1 MLEYIAI
8 LILVAIIVLTTFDIK
23 SIFYYLQEQYDSI
36 METITRISPM
46 TIITATLLIVA
57 VVLGFLV
64 SLSK

>member
-8 LILVAIIVLTTFDIK
+8 LILIAIIVLTTFDIR
-23 SIFYYLQEQYDSI
+23 SIFYSLQEQYDSI
-36 METITRISPM
+36 VETIARISPM
-46 TIITATLLIVA
+46 TIITAGLLIVA

>member
-8 LILVAIIVLTTFDIK
+8 LILIAIIVLTTFDTRA
-23 SIFYYLQEQYDSI
+23 IFYSVQEQYDSI

-46 TIITATLLIVA
+46 TVITAGLLIVA